1 MDPLC
6 SSSSG
11 NTETISLGDF
21 SYDSSVYL
29 VREEAADRRSA
40 ENLCRLYLGDSA
52 RLARFETTA
61 EYMSVQQQLVEL
73 PGGGTYW

>member
-6 SSSSG
+6 SPCSG
-11 NTETISLGDF
+11 HTEKISLGDF
-21 SYDSSVYL
+21 SYGGSVYL
-29 VREEAADRRSA
+29 VREETADRRSA

-61 EYMSVQQQLVEL
+61 EYMSVQQQLVEM
-73 PGGGTYW
+73 PDGGTYW